1 MNMKLYEV
9 QQAYVVAAKA
19 ELKGLTTDEKYK
31 LIKNVRELKSK
42 VNDFEEFIK
51 DTQEKVTNVE
61 EQNAILNKE
70 ATKDVEVNIEK
81 MGKESFDKML
91 ENNEWNATQACLME
105 DLFK

>member
-81 MGKESFDKML
+81 MGEAFDKML
-91 ENNEWNATQACLME
+91 ENNEWNATQASLMM

>member
-1 MNMKLYEV
+1 MKLYEV
-9 QQAYVVAAKA
+9 QQAYVVASKA

-42 VNDFEEFIK
+42 VNEFEEFIK
-51 DTQEKVTNVE
+51 DTQDKVTNVE

-70 ATKDVEVNIEK
+70 AIKDVEVNIEK

-91 ENNEWNATQACLME
+91 ENNEWNATQAVLME
-105 DLFK
+105 DLLK